1 MSNNFNLEQFMEK
14 YVILAD
20 VTCDLSP
27 EIRADFGIGDYLKGH
42 INIDGRDYYTALDW
56 SEISRDDYY
65 SALSSKKAEVS
76 SAPPS
81 PEEYYEAFKA
91 YALKGCKVLS
101 ISISSKISS
110 TYGVAALAAKR
121 VMEEVEGSEI
131 YCFDSYRM
139 SGAMGLLVIQAH
151 ILKSEGKSFSEV
163 IEWLEANKHCVHQMG
178 PIDDLLVVARR
189 GRISMGKAIMG
200 SFAGVKPMGDCNRD
214 GYVTVLGKTKG
225 ISRALDTTVSYV
237 KETAVNPSES
247 YALVYHTDRAQ
258 YAERLK
264 AMPEESAGFKKVYL
278 SEVFSGC
285 ATNIGTGMICVYYF
299 GDEISEDLEA
309 EKQIMNKLLNR

>member
-1 MSNNFNLEQFMEK
+1 MEK

-27 EIRADFGIGDYLKGH
+27 EMRADFGIEDYIKGH
-42 INIDGRDYYTALDW
+42 VTINGRDYTTDLDW
-56 SEISRDDYY
+56 ADISRDEFY
-65 SALSSKKAEVS
+65 SALASKKAEVS

-81 PEEYYEAFKA
+81 PEEYYNAFKS
-91 YALKGCKVLS
+91 YAEKGYKVLS
-101 ISISSKISS
+101 VSISSKISS
-110 TYGVAALAAKR
+110 TYGVATLAAKR
-121 VMEEVEGSEI
+121 VMDEVEGSEI
-131 YCFDSYRM
+131 YCFDSFKM
-139 SGAMGLLVIQAH
+139 SGAIGLLVIHAH
-151 ILKSEGKSFSEV
+151 ILKREGKSFREV
-163 IEWLEANKHCVHQMG
+163 IEWLESNKHRVHQMG
-178 PIDDLLVVARR
+178 PIDDLMVVARR

-237 KETAVNPSES
+237 KETATNVSDS
-247 YALVYHTDRAQ
+247 VALIYHTDRAK

-264 AMPEESAGFKKVYL
+264 EMLEESGFKKVYL
-278 SEVFSGC
+278 SETFSGC